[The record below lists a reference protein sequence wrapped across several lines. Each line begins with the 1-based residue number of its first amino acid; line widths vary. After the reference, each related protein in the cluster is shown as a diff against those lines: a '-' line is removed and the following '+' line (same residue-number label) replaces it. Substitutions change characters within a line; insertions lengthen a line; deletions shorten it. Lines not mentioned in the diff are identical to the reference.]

1 MSINIAYP
9 EKGPFATSKDA
20 SSDSSLPPNDG
31 DAAAT
36 GSVSN
41 ITAGSQAL
49 HRKLRGREVQL
60 FAIGGAIGTC
70 KSIAPMPHKNQHQI
84 RQFKLILNV

>member
-1 MSINIAYP
+1 MSANAGYP
-9 EKGPFATSKDA
+9 EKGPFAISKA
-20 SSDSSLPPNDG
+20 TNSKISLPPSDG

-36 GSVSN
+36 RGTVSD

-70 KSIAPMPHKNQHQI
+70 ELHLRCRAETNTKFDTAS
-84 RQFKLILNV
+84 

>member
-1 MSINIAYP
+1 MSINIEYP
-9 EKGPFATSKDA
+9 EKGPFATSKDVK
-20 SSDSSLPPNDG
+20 SDSSLPPSDG

-70 KSIAPMPHKNQHQI
+70 KSIALLLRENSASSVNQTG
-84 RQFKLILNV
+84 

>member
-1 MSINIAYP
+1 MSINVEYP

-20 SSDSSLPPNDG
+20 NSDSSSPPSDG
-31 DAAAT
+31 DATAT

-41 ITAGSQAL
+41 ITAGSQL

-70 KSIAPMPHKNQHQI
+70 KSYPSCLTKINIKFGRAS
-84 RQFKLILNV
+84 